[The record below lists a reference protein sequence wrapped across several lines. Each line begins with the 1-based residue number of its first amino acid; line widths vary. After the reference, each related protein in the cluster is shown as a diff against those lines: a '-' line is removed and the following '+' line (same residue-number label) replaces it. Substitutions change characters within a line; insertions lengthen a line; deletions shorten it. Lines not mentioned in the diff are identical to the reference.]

1 MQSKVWPSLSMIC
14 ACLYDMKHIP
24 HSRACDFMCAEDV
37 DTDTDAQIRRYTFT
51 GSCSCFTNN
60 SQRAGGRRRVMGH
73 LSLFP
78 VPVTNT
84 TSCHRAE
91 NRNANAAAA
100 AAASV
105 GVGVEL
111 KLAPKL
117 EQVLQKGSD
126 NLYPR
131 VCQKTFTIINRHV
144 DYFFAHILPFL
155 SRLFFVECQCVCT
168 YVCVCVCVCA
178 FGSCLCFI
186 LLFQNVS
193 TFAADN
199 STLHAPRTC
208 RVS

>member
-1 MQSKVWPSLSMIC
+1 
-14 ACLYDMKHIP
+14 
-24 HSRACDFMCAEDV
+24 
-37 DTDTDAQIRRYTFT
+37 
-51 GSCSCFTNN
+51 
-60 SQRAGGRRRVMGH
+60 MGH
-73 LSLFP
+73 LSLSP

-91 NRNANAAAA
+91 TRNANAAA

-155 SRLFFVECQCVCT
+155 SRLFFVECR
-168 YVCVCVCVCA
+168 CVCVRMCVCECVCVWQLLV
-178 FGSCLCFI
+178 FYFIVPKCFN
-186 LLFQNVS
+186 F
-193 TFAADN
+193 
-199 STLHAPRTC
+199 C
-208 RVS
+208 R